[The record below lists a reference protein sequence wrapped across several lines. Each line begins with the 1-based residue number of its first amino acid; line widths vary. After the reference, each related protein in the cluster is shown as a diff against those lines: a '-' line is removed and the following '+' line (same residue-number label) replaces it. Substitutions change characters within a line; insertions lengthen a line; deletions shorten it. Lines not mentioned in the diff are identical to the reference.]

1 MKIAVYCGSTS
12 GNRESFTKGAREL
25 GTWIV
30 EHGHTLVYGG
40 AQGGLMGILA
50 DTVLEHG
57 GTVTGVLPAVG
68 SIQKRRHSGLTEYI
82 ETRDMAERKAKM
94 IELSDAYVALPGGP
108 GTLDEI
114 TDVISL
120 ARLGIEDKPCV
131 LFDME
136 GFYQPLKQVFD
147 QMLEVNFAR
156 KEDFRKVLIS
166 DSLED
171 IGAFIE
177 GARR

>member
-12 GNRESFTKGAREL
+12 GNREAFTKGAREL
-25 GTWIV
+25 GTWIG

-40 AQGGLMGILA
+40 AQGGLMGTLA
-50 DTVLEHG
+50 DAVLEHG
-57 GTVTGVLPAVG
+57 GTVTGVLPAVE
-68 SIQKRRHSGLTEYI
+68 SIQKRRHPGLTEYI
-82 ETRDMAERKAKM
+82 ETKDMAERKARM
-94 IELSDAYVALPGGP
+94 IELSDAYIALPGGP

-120 ARLGIEDKPCV
+120 ARLGIVEKPCV

-166 DSLED
+166 DSLET

-177 GARR
+177 AH